1 MIRALP
7 HILARVFDVPLLIQ
21 PARLEALLA
30 GLNAAMLREP
40 VARGLD
46 PRGGAVS
53 PAASDPPPDVPQA
66 GERPRGYRIDRGVAV
81 LPVRGVL
88 VRRAGQIDAD
98 STPLQSYEN
107 LAATLRRAKSDS
119 RVRGVLL
126 EVDSPGGEAG
136 GVFDFASE
144 VRRTAQVKPVW
155 AIANDDALSAAYAIA
170 AAAERVWITN
180 TGAVGSIGV
189 VALHLDRSR
198 FDAEHGFSFTY
209 VYHGARKIDANPHMP
224 LSPEARGHLQGE
236 VDRLYDMLIASV
248 AGHRGI
254 TAERLAATEA
264 AIYFGDNAVEIGLAD
279 RVGTLDDA
287 TNALAE
293 RVALNS
299 RRGTAGMNSEDTGN
313 SDARTNDARTDD
325 AASAANPLAPSGA
338 QPDNVISFDQIHQAV
353 AATRETAAE
362 IVALC
367 SLAGYPDLAAEQI
380 RSGATTDSVRRL
392 LQQRRAAE
400 AATRHVETID
410 TTARRA
416 ATGGAEIAAA
426 VAARFAAQSK
436 RAD

>member
-1 MIRALP
+1 M
-7 HILARVFDVPLLIQ
+7 
-21 PARLEALLA
+21 
-30 GLNAAMLREP
+30 
-40 VARGLD
+40 
-46 PRGGAVS
+46 
-53 PAASDPPPDVPQA
+53 
-66 GERPRGYRIDRGVAV
+66 
-81 LPVRGVL
+81 RGVL
-88 VRRAGQIDAD
+88 VRRAGQIDAN

-119 RVRGVLL
+119 RARAILL

-136 GVFDFASE
+136 GVFQLADE
-144 VRRTAQVKPVW
+144 VRRTMEVKPVW
-155 AIANDDALSAAYAIA
+155 AAANDDALSAAYAIA
-170 AAAERVWITN
+170 AGAERVWVTN
-180 TGAVGSIGV
+180 TGAVGSVGV

-224 LSPEARGHLQGE
+224 LSPEARGQIQGE

-264 AIYFGDNAVEIGLAD
+264 SIYFGDNALGIGLAD

-299 RRGTAGMNSEDTGN
+299 RRGTGMNSEDTGTTAN
-313 SDARTNDARTDD
+313 NGGDARTADD
-325 AASAANPLAPSGA
+325 PTATNPA

-392 LQQRRAAE
+392 LQQRRAGE

>member
-53 PAASDPPPDVPQA
+53 PAASDPPPDLPQA

-119 RVRGVLL
+119 RARGILL

-136 GVFDFASE
+136 GVFQLAGE
-144 VRRTAQVKPVW
+144 VRRTMEVKPVW
-155 AIANDDALSAAYAIA
+155 AAANDDALSAAYAIA
-170 AAAERVWITN
+170 AGAERLWVTN
-180 TGAVGSIGV
+180 TGAVGSVGV

-264 AIYFGDNAVEIGLAD
+264 AIYFGDNAVDIGLAD

-287 TNALAE
+287 TSALAE

-299 RRGTAGMNSEDTGN
+299 RRGTTGMNSEDTGN
-313 SDARTNDARTDD
+313 SGATNVRARTMLLPRRTHC
-325 AASAANPLAPSGA
+325 ATAA

-392 LQQRRAAE
+392 LQQRRAGE

-436 RAD
+436 RAE